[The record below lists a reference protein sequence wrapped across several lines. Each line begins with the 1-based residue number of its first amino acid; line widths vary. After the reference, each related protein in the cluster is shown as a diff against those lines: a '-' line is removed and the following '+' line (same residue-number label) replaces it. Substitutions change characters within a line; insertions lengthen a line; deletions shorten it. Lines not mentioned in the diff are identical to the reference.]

1 MLKPTVAAI
10 LDFHF
15 FVDHCLFFLVLSV
28 LQFDYPSGIFKLF
41 FQAKFFFKVVH
52 LIQREIDF

>member
-15 FVDHCLFFLVLSV
+15 FVDHCLFLVLSV

-41 FQAKFFFKVVH
+41 FQSKFSFKVFH